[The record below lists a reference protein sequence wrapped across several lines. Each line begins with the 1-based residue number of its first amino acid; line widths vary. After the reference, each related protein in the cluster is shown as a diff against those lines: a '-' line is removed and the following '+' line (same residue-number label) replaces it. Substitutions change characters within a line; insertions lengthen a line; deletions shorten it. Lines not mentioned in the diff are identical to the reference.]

1 MDSATELEHIKK
13 LAKEA
18 ECLKIR
24 LEDERQKLNDITRN
38 YQNSNFHFNFN
49 YYLFNIFSI
58 YYKAFDILDYFFY
71 IIFISVLETKYY
83 FI

>member
-1 MDSATELEHIKK
+1 MDSATELEHIEK

-38 YQNSNFHFNFN
+38 CQNFTRE
-49 YYLFNIFSI
+49 YYIFLNPIVALVLF
-58 YYKAFDILDYFFY
+58 
-71 IIFISVLETKYY
+71 III
-83 FI
+83 

>member
-1 MDSATELEHIKK
+1 MDSAATELEHIEK

-38 YQNSNFHFNFN
+38 CRNFICQYVAYIYIQIFANS
-49 YYLFNIFSI
+49 
-58 YYKAFDILDYFFY
+58 
-71 IIFISVLETKYY
+71 
-83 FI
+83 

>member
-1 MDSATELEHIKK
+1 MDSAMELEHIKK

-38 YQNSNFHFNFN
+38 YQNFD
-49 YYLFNIFSI
+49 YYLFNIFLI
-58 YYKAFDILDYFFY
+58 YHKAFDILDYFF
-71 IIFISVLETKYY
+71 ISFLSV
-83 FI
+83 F

>member
-1 MDSATELEHIKK
+1 MDSATTELEHIEK

-38 YQNSNFHFNFN
+38 YQKILFIDMLITYKCLQTFLISFQ
-49 YYLFNIFSI
+49 YYI
-58 YYKAFDILDYFFY
+58 
-71 IIFISVLETKYY
+71 
-83 FI
+83 

>member
-1 MDSATELEHIKK
+1 MDSVTTELEHIEK

-38 YQNSNFHFNFN
+38 CQKILFADMLLTYK
-49 YYLFNIFSI
+49 YL
-58 YYKAFDILDYFFY
+58 
-71 IIFISVLETKYY
+71 
-83 FI
+83 